1 MSAGDMYLDTSA
13 ILPYY
18 REEAKS
24 SEVERVLM
32 SLSVPVTISDL
43 CKVEFASAL
52 SRWVRMGE
60 LTDGQAS
67 LIQATFDKDIET
79 GLYLQTNIIAT
90 HFKLAEQWISQ
101 RKTSLRTLDA
111 LHIACSHT
119 MNKTIITCDH
129 ILSQAARILGIRFIY
144 I

>member
-32 SLSVPVTISDL
+32 SLSVHVTISDL
-43 CKVEFASAL
+43 CKVEFVSAL

-60 LTDGQAS
+60 LTDGLQA
-67 LIQATFDKDIET
+67 
-79 GLYLQTNIIAT
+79 
-90 HFKLAEQWISQ
+90 
-101 RKTSLRTLDA
+101 
-111 LHIACSHT
+111 
-119 MNKTIITCDH
+119 
-129 ILSQAARILGIRFIY
+129 
-144 I
+144 

>member
-1 MSAGDMYLDTSA
+1 MSAGDTYLDTSA

-60 LTDGQAS
+60 LTEGQAS
-67 LIQATFDKDIET
+67 LIQAAFDKDIGT
-79 GLYLQTNIIAT
+79 GLYLQTNILSS
-90 HFKLAEQWISQ
+90 HFRLAEQWISR

-111 LHIACSHT
+111 IHLACSHT

-129 ILSQAARILGIRFIY
+129 ILSQAAGILGIKFIH